1 MKFTVNDA
9 LTGDLTV
16 NVKNTSVDPATTFTY
31 TFGSVNWLKDSTHSV
46 MIDLL
51 NDYNSN
57 HSGTAYPVGSYEVVV
72 KVGSTEVASYT
83 FSVEA

>member
-1 MKFTVNDA
+1 M
-9 LTGDLTV
+9 
-16 NVKNTSVDPATTFTY
+16 
-31 TFGSVNWLKDSTHSV
+31 NWLKDSTHSV

>member
-1 MKFTVNDA
+1 
-9 LTGDLTV
+9 
-16 NVKNTSVDPATTFTY
+16 
-31 TFGSVNWLKDSTHSV
+31 

-57 HSGTAYPVGSYEVVV
+57 HSAKAYPVGSYEVVV